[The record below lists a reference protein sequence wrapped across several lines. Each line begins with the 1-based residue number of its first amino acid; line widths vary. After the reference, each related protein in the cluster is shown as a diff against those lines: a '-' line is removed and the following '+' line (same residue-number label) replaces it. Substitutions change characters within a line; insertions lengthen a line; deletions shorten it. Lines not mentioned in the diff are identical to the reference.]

1 MNLTK
6 SHFVG
11 KKGSQVVNWHLKVNI
26 SHVKAN
32 YYFCDLFHAVFLDRR
47 WYFWENKTSHFKN
60 NKHII
65 FFRQNITSSGLWFVV
80 GGLLYIHASR
90 KGGGGGGG
98 GRLWPRFI
106 VSNFF
111 LHYLVVKSLN
121 FTSNLSFFQSHSK
134 KVILSLTPI
143 NSLRSPLGHFQE
155 FNSLTEHRSRFRS
168 TS

>member
-1 MNLTK
+1 MIFFTLFSWIEEDDIFEKIKHLT
-6 SHFVG
+6 S
-11 KKGSQVVNWHLKVNI
+11 
-26 SHVKAN
+26 
-32 YYFCDLFHAVFLDRR
+32 
-47 WYFWENKTSHFKN
+47 KN

-106 VSNFF
+106 VLNFF

-143 NSLRSPLGHFQE
+143 NSLRSPMGHFQE